1 MHIIFSVYLFII
13 YIIHVYPCKSGCFGK
28 DKGYSEICEK
38 AIYENESNT
47 YCMKDHLIRKS
58 LFIYKPIMKLL
69 LKKYRLRNNK
79 IAIVEHAYG
88 EPQNFITYG
97 RFFRKVL
104 SLSHAL
110 NNFEGQGIQ
119 GKSYKEHQNR
129 GWFRLLGIYGSNSIN
144 WLIADMA
151 AMMSGVTSLIL
162 HSKFSI
168 DVIVNILNET
178 KLEWLCLDL
187 DLVDGLLLRRHELP
201 YLKKLI
207 ILDNLV
213 KPIRIDILR
222 YVFNNENNVSEYDDG
237 SDDDENSEES
247 DESFEINM
255 GLAEYDVEKLEKIK
269 DLKER
274 SKYVG
279 IRFLEFDDVSSVPT
293 KIYNIQNEEPDFIT
307 SIVYTSGTSGKP
319 KGVMLSNLN
328 MYNAIVPLCKHSM
341 LNYHPKAHLSYLPVS
356 HIYERINVYVAFL
369 CGIKIDIWSKNINFF
384 SRDMFNSKGELLV
397 GVPKVFNRIYSNI
410 MAEINNLSDIKRRNI
425 KNVFSL
431 RRSVNCDCF
440 TDLLEGIT
448 GYSTKIRNCVNPNL
462 EVILNGGGKLS
473 PRIAEEL
480 RVILNVNF
488 YQGYGLTETTGPIFV
503 QQRRD
508 YNTES
513 MGGPISPNTKYKV
526 RTWETYKA
534 SDSTPKGELL
544 IKSDSIFKG
553 YFLER
558 ELTENSFTY
567 DRFFVTGDIVQ
578 INDNGSLT
586 FLDRSKGLVKLS
598 QGEYIETDLLNNIYS
613 EIPFINHCVVYGDDS
628 LDEALAIISVDKY
641 LLYRCLRDDNMLND
655 TGINENNYLDKLS
668 DKNLNTKYFIN
679 YVKNK
684 MLEVYNNTNLNRYN
698 IINHIY
704 LTSKTWDTTN
714 YLTPTMKVKR
724 FSVIQD
730 YAFFIDQVKNIFK
743 KKLKGQTQHTQHL
756 KKETSG
762 EQEKKNDENHQQK
775 SKKSFFSRLSQ
786 KRKSRSQEKNES
798 KSEEKN
804 ESKSEE
810 KSESKSEEKN
820 ESKSE
825 EKNESK
831 SEEKNKSKSE
841 EKNKSKSKEKNKS
854 KSKEKNKSKSKEKNK
869 STLPQDNISIPVQNK
884 IEKSQQNN
892 MSNITLKS
900 TLKSADA
907 SLKIPEKNKVQTNKS
922 KSKEK
927 NKSKS
932 KEKNTSTLPQD
943 NISIP
948 VQNKIE
954 KPQQNNMSNITLKS
968 TLKSADAS
976 LKIPE
981 KNKVQSNKSKFQ
993 VQTEREELEM
1003 NS

>member
-1 MHIIFSVYLFII
+1 MHIIFSVCLFII
-13 YIIHVYPCKSGCFGK
+13 YIIHVYPCKSGCLGK

-47 YCMKDHLIRKS
+47 FCMKDHLIRES

-97 RFFRKVL
+97 KFFRKVL
-104 SLSHAL
+104 SFSHSL

-119 GKSYKEHQNR
+119 GKSYKEHQNH

-144 WLIADMA
+144 WLIVDMA
-151 AMMSGVTSLIL
+151 AMMSGVTTLIL
-162 HSKFSI
+162 HSNFSI

-187 DLVDGLLLRRHELP
+187 DLVDGLLLHRHELP

-222 YVFNNENNVSEYDDG
+222 YVFNNENNVSEYDDA
-237 SDDDENSEES
+237 SDDDENSESS

-274 SKYVG
+274 SKNVG

-293 KIYNIQNEEPDFIT
+293 KIYNIQNDEPDFIT

-356 HIYERINVYVAFL
+356 HIYERVNVYVAFL
-369 CGIKIDIWSKNINFF
+369 SGIKIDIWSKNINFF
-384 SRDMFNSKGELLV
+384 SRDIFNSKGELLV

-410 MAEINNLSDIKRRNI
+410 MAEINNLSATKRRNI

-431 RRSVNCDCF
+431 RRSVNCACF
-440 TDLLEGIT
+440 TNLLEGLT
-448 GYSTKIRNCVNPNL
+448 GYSSKIRNCVNPNL
-462 EVILNGGGKLS
+462 EVILNGGGMLS

-480 RVILNVNF
+480 RVLLNVNF

-503 QQRRD
+503 QQKRD

-513 MGGPISPNTKYKV
+513 IGGPIAPNTKYKV

-567 DRFFVTGDIVQ
+567 DHFFVTGDIVQ

-613 EIPFINHCVVYGDDS
+613 EIPFINNCVVYGDDS

-641 LLYRCLRDDNMLND
+641 LLFRCLRDDNMLNE
-655 TGINENNYLDKLS
+655 TGINEKNYMDKLS
-668 DKNLNTKYFIN
+668 DQNINTKHFID

-743 KKLKGQTQHTQHL
+743 KKLKGQKGRTKRLQ
-756 KKETSG
+756 KKTSD
-762 EQEKKNDENHQQK
+762 EQEIKNDENDQEK
-775 SKKSFFSRLSQ
+775 SKKSYFSRLSQ
-786 KRKSRSQEKNES
+786 KRKSRSQEKN
-798 KSEEKN
+798 KST
-804 ESKSEE
+804 SQ
-810 KSESKSEEKN
+810 
-820 ESKSE
+820 
-825 EKNESK
+825 
-831 SEEKNKSKSE
+831 
-841 EKNKSKSKEKNKS
+841 
-854 KSKEKNKSKSKEKNK
+854 EKNK
-869 STLPQDNISIPVQNK
+869 ST
-884 IEKSQQNN
+884 SQ
-892 MSNITLKS
+892 
-900 TLKSADA
+900 
-907 SLKIPEKNKVQTNKS
+907 
-922 KSKEK
+922 EK

-954 KPQQNNMSNITLKS
+954 KPQQNNMSNITLKN
-968 TLKSADAS
+968 TLKSTDAS

-981 KNKVQSNKSKFQ
+981 KNKVQTNKSRFQ
-993 VQTEREELEM
+993 VQNVREELEM